1 MITLADLRVRAMRA
15 LAGAALVVA
24 SALPAVA
31 GGGGL
36 PGLYTITDVDGK
48 PVPAAAKLTIRFSE
62 KASFEGFGGC
72 NHFSGPYKFVGPIT
86 AQSVIMGPIRV
97 TKKSCPE
104 DVMSLEHALLRALG
118 TAHTIERADDGAF
131 VIADDKGK
139 TTARLVFKAAD

>member
-1 MITLADLRVRAMRA
+1 MNLADLRGHATRV
-15 LAGAALVVA
+15 LAGAALVLA
-24 SALPAVA
+24 GALPALA

-48 PVPAAAKLTIRFSE
+48 PVPASAKLTIRFSE
-62 KASFEGFGGC
+62 KASFEGFAGC

-86 AQSVIMGPIRV
+86 AQSVVMGPIRV
-97 TKKSCPE
+97 TKKACPD

-139 TTARLVFKAAD
+139 TTARLVFKATD